1 MSKSFYSMS
10 PITIASASAL
20 PRKTGLLRNIFTL
33 FPEDLEDMLI
43 DLFTRYGI
51 EHDNFILDNYIEPE
65 IYWWQWKLRRK
76 WCNRELTLKPLTLG
90 MIIESAKAGHWLY
103 G

>member
-1 MSKSFYSMS
+1 M
-10 PITIASASAL
+10 
-20 PRKTGLLRNIFTL
+20 
-33 FPEDLEDMLI
+33 FPEDLEDMHI

-65 IYWWQWKLRRK
+65 IYWWQWKLRWK